1 MKTLPLLPTYVIACC
16 LSLCAAPLLLF
27 GLPII
32 TNWQELT
39 TTATAELP
47 AQAKGES
54 APCGSDPAPEATIAL
69 PEASQSAFAGL
80 HAERRTGSDNSTKD
94 SQLDPINAAGDKSA
108 PVDDRFREPEL
119 IEDWLKNRVAQT
131 LQIYFTRQVD
141 VEVLRPWSIMHGL
154 IAYGRNSQVVV
165 RGEHKSAAEYLC
177 ENGIGNEMRIMY
189 LENGRLKTRIGVGV
203 QGHPGQLLAML
214 AQSNI
219 PLDYPMTVEGRNFS
233 VRDLVEYEKRDCKS
247 GTELTFKLI
256 GLSHYC
262 EPGEV
267 WLNEL
272 GEKWS
277 FPRLIREELAEPVS
291 EGACGGTHRLMAL
304 SFAVFQIEK
313 RNLPLAGEWLNAAR
327 KVDGYVD
334 RAYSLQNP
342 DGSFSTEFFEKPG
355 AENDRIRRCY
365 STGHIVE
372 WLAFTLP
379 AEDMDDPR
387 LTKAVN
393 YLTELML
400 STPNYDLDVGPRGHA
415 LHALAM
421 YELKAFG
428 KSSSHDHYLVSGEPL
443 PPVLET
449 RLVFDPPSTKPATV
463 AKPASWTNDP
473 PRFLPGWRRR

>member
-1 MKTLPLLPTYVIACC
+1 LKALPLLTANLIACSF
-16 LSLCAAPLLLF
+16 SLFVAPLLLIANPES
-27 GLPII
+27 LLWMKRISDV
-32 TNWQELT
+32 
-39 TTATAELP
+39 
-47 AQAKGES
+47 QASQTISGPTLRSPE
-54 APCGSDPAPEATIAL
+54 CGSESLATDDPTAKKSTAKSSDSTKPQTTPLSGDIKSPEATKATPDRAPEEAETQQLSAEAL
-69 PEASQSAFAGL
+69 
-80 HAERRTGSDNSTKD
+80 R
-94 SQLDPINAAGDKSA
+94 QL
-108 PVDDRFREPEL
+108 
-119 IEDWLKNRVAQT
+119 RVTQT
-131 LQIYFTRQVD
+131 LQVYFTRQVD

-165 RGEHKSAAEYLC
+165 RGEHVNAADYLC
-177 ENGIGNEMRIMY
+177 QNGIGNEMRIMY

-203 QGHPGQLLAML
+203 QGHPGQLLAIL

-219 PLDYPMTVEGRNFS
+219 PLDYKMSVEGKEFT
-233 VRDLVEYEKRDCKS
+233 VKDLVEYEKRDCRS

-262 EPGEV
+262 EPSDV
-267 WLNEL
+267 WRNES

-304 SFAVFQIEK
+304 SFAVFQVEK

-327 KVDGYVD
+327 KLDGYVD
-334 RAYSLQNP
+334 RAYALQNP

-355 AENDRIRRCY
+355 TENDRIRRCY

-379 AEDMDDPR
+379 ANKMSDPR
-387 LTKAVN
+387 LTKAVD

-421 YELKAFG
+421 YELKAYG
-428 KSSSHDHYLVSGEPL
+428 KSSEHDHYLVTGAPL
-443 PPVLET
+443 PPTIESK
-449 RLVFDPPSTKPATV
+449 LVFDPPAAKPATV

-473 PRFLPGWRRR
+473 PRLLQGRRRR

>member
-1 MKTLPLLPTYVIACC
+1 MKTLSLLAVNLFVCTFCVIFAPTGTTPPQG
-16 LSLCAAPLLLF
+16 AAPF
-27 GLPII
+27 
-32 TNWQELT
+32 QEPTPQPPDCQVDQKVPAIPVAGCGSEPFPGIPVRLDLT
-39 TTATAELP
+39 EPQFAEGDATAGELP
-47 AQAKGES
+47 LASSAES
-54 APCGSDPAPEATIAL
+54 V
-69 PEASQSAFAGL
+69 
-80 HAERRTGSDNSTKD
+80 H
-94 SQLDPINAAGDKSA
+94 
-108 PVDDRFREPEL
+108 EL
-119 IEDWLKNRVAQT
+119 RQQRVAT
-131 LQIYFTRQVD
+131 VLQVYFTRQVD

-165 RGEHKSAAEYLC
+165 RGEHVNAADYLC
-177 ENGIGNEMRIMY
+177 QNGIGNEMRIMY
-189 LENGRLKTRIGVGV
+189 LEKGRLMTRIGVGV
-203 QGHPGQLLAML
+203 QGHPGQLLAIL

-219 PLDYPMTVEGRNFS
+219 PLDHRLSVDGKEFTVK
-233 VRDLVEYEKRDCKS
+233 DLVEYEKRDCRS

-267 WLNEL
+267 WRNEA

-304 SFAVFQIEK
+304 SFAVFQVEK
-313 RNLPLAGEWLNAAR
+313 RDLPLAGEWLNAAR
-327 KVDGYVD
+327 KLDGYVD

-355 AENDRIRRCY
+355 AENERIRRCY
-365 STGHIVE
+365 TTGHIVE

-379 AEDMDDPR
+379 ANKMSDPR
-387 LTKAVN
+387 LTKAVD

-400 STPNYDLDVGPRGHA
+400 STPNYELDVGPRGHA

-421 YELKAFG
+421 YELKAYG
-428 KSSSHDHYLVSGEPL
+428 KSSQHDHYLVTGQAL
-443 PPVLET
+443 PPTIESK
-449 RLVFDPPSTKPATV
+449 LVFDAPTTKPTTV

-473 PRFLPGWRRR
+473 PRLLQGRRRR